1 MQLQGPTE
9 LTMAESDG
17 WNITKAEWDS
27 LAPKFQNK
35 WFIYCAMMFKMLFIV
50 ALCAAWYFIKMP
62 ISTDFL
68 LWIALVV
75 FLIAVGGWAWKR
87 RTDSRWTQFHPIVW
101 ESHGCA
107 CPWCKTRVDMTPCER
122 HGFSANEQP
131 QLLAYWE
138 ALATED
144 TAASARSSVELV
156 RLAESLRPAASI
168 GSRLWRGAIGPYRRV
183 SMHIVTVSNDPNAT
197 TMMRVRASVTSW
209 LLLVVLLVVYC
220 APIAVAVYAIFGRSI
235 LLSMLSGC
243 WWMFPVMLVPGLL
256 GPMARPGRVRCEK
269 CEQQCADLKPKLCLE
284 CGSDLTKPGAVTRV
298 DRAANERRRE
308 LLILLIIPPMIL
320 IVAARE
326 FGLAKQLPL
335 STQLWWSSWTGPSYG
350 FFQSLNVATLSPA
363 EAASAA
369 ELLIA
374 QAAPDGSRRVSDY
387 DFLVKA
393 LASGKVPESTREAAA
408 RAIVLA
414 ELEVSTEDGVTTATV
429 SPEFGA
435 LILGPDATP
444 RFVFGGVSVDGA
456 AWSTSSELSLM
467 NHDLDSF
474 YRALKPAERPL
485 PLLPES
491 QLRYETTLTLTPG
504 THEIRARGWIVLWG
518 EAWKRFVP
526 TFDVDGKLISSPTM
540 SGVYEIQLHETVT
553 IQ

>member
-1 MQLQGPTE
+1 MQLQGFTE

-27 LAPKFQNK
+27 LAPKFRNK
-35 WFIYCAMMFKMLFIV
+35 WFIYCAMMFEMLFVV
-50 ALCAAWYFIKMP
+50 ALCAAWYFIKVP
-62 ISTDFL
+62 ISSDFL
-68 LWIALVV
+68 LWVALVV
-75 FLIAVGGWAWKR
+75 FLIAVGRWAWKR

-101 ESHGCA
+101 ESRGCA

-122 HGFSANEQP
+122 HGFSAKEQP

-138 ALATED
+138 ALATVD
-144 TAASARSSVELV
+144 TAASALSSVELV

-197 TMMRVRASVTSW
+197 TMMRVRASVPYW
-209 LLLVVLLVVYC
+209 LFHVMYFASIAAVVS
-220 APIAVAVYAIFGRSI
+220 AIFGRSI

-243 WWMFPVMLVPGLL
+243 WWMLPMMLVAVFL
-256 GPMARPGRVRCEK
+256 GPMARPGRLRCKK

-284 CGSDLTKPGAVTRV
+284 CGSDLTKPGAVARM
-298 DRAANERRRE
+298 DRATNRRRS
-308 LLILLIIPPMIL
+308 LVLLIIPLMMLIPMTGG
-320 IVAARE
+320 

-374 QAAPDGSRRVSDY
+374 QAAPDGPRPVFDFA
-387 DFLVKA
+387 FLVNA

-435 LILGPDATP
+435 LILGRDATP

-456 AWSTSSELSLM
+456 AWSASSELSLM

-474 YRALKPAERPL
+474 YRALKPAERQL
-485 PLLPES
+485 SLLPES
-491 QLRYETTLTLTPG
+491 QLRYETAFTLTPG
-504 THEIRARGWIVLWG
+504 MHEIRARGWIVLWG

>member
-1 MQLQGPTE
+1 
-9 LTMAESDG
+9 
-17 WNITKAEWDS
+17 
-27 LAPKFQNK
+27 
-35 WFIYCAMMFKMLFIV
+35 MFEMLFIV

-62 ISTDFL
+62 ISSDFL

-144 TAASARSSVELV
+144 TVASALSSVELV

-168 GSRLWRGAIGPYRRV
+168 GSRLWRGAIGPYRRA

-197 TMMRVRASVTSW
+197 TMMRVRASVPSW
-209 LLLVVLLVVYC
+209 LLLVVYC
-220 APIAVAVYAIFGRSI
+220 APIAAAVYAIFGRSI

-243 WWMFPVMLVPGLL
+243 WWMFPMMLVAVFL
-256 GPMARPGRVRCEK
+256 GPMARPGRVRCKK

-284 CGSDLTKPGAVTRV
+284 CGSDLTKPGAVARM
-298 DRAANERRRE
+298 DRATNRRRS
-308 LLILLIIPPMIL
+308 LVLLIIPLLMLIPMTGG
-320 IVAARE
+320 

-350 FFQSLNVATLSPA
+350 FFQSLNIATLSPA

-374 QAAPDGSRRVSDY
+374 QAAPDGSRPVFDY
-387 DFLVKA
+387 DFLVNA

-429 SPEFGA
+429 SPEFGE
-435 LILGPDATP
+435 LILGRDATP

-456 AWSTSSELSLM
+456 AWSASSELSLM

-474 YRALKPAERPL
+474 YRALKPAERQL
-485 PLLPES
+485 SLLPES

-526 TFDVDGKLISSPTM
+526 TFDVDGKLISLPTM
-540 SGVYEIQLHETVT
+540 SGVYEIQLRESVT
-553 IQ
+553 IH

>member
-27 LAPKFQNK
+27 LAPKFRNK
-35 WFIYCAMMFKMLFIV
+35 WFIYCAMMFEMLFIV
-50 ALCAAWYFIKMP
+50 ALCAAWYFIKVP
-62 ISTDFL
+62 ISSDFL
-68 LWIALVV
+68 LWVALVV

-101 ESHGCA
+101 ESRGCA

-122 HGFSANEQP
+122 HGFSATEQP
-131 QLLAYWE
+131 QLLTYWE
-138 ALATED
+138 ALATVD
-144 TAASARSSVELV
+144 TAASALSSVELV

-168 GSRLWRGAIGPYRRV
+168 GSRLWRGAIGPYRRA
-183 SMHIVTVSNDPNAT
+183 SMHVVTVSNDPNAT
-197 TMMRVRASVTSW
+197 TMMRVRAYVPYW
-209 LLLVVLLVVYC
+209 LFHVMYF
-220 APIAVAVYAIFGRSI
+220 ASIAAVVYAIFGRWI

-243 WWMFPVMLVPGLL
+243 WWMLPMMFVAVFL
-256 GPMARPGRVRCEK
+256 GPMARPGRLRCKK
-269 CEQQCADLKPKLCLE
+269 CEQQCADFKPKLCLE
-284 CGSDLTKPGAVTRV
+284 CGSDLTKPGAVVRM
-298 DRAANERRRE
+298 DRFTKRRGS
-308 LLILLIIPPMIL
+308 LVLLIIPLLMLIPMTGG
-320 IVAARE
+320 

-335 STQLWWSSWTGPSYG
+335 STQLWWSSWAGPSYG

-374 QAAPDGSRRVSDY
+374 QAAPDGSRPVFDFA
-387 DFLVKA
+387 FLVNA

-435 LILGPDATP
+435 LILGRDATP

-485 PLLPES
+485 SLLPES

-540 SGVYEIQLHETVT
+540 SGVYEIQLHESVT

>member
-1 MQLQGPTE
+1 MQLQGFTE

-27 LAPKFQNK
+27 LAPKFRNK
-35 WFIYCAMMFKMLFIV
+35 WFIYCAMMFEMLFVV
-50 ALCAAWYFIKMP
+50 ALCAAWYFIKVP
-62 ISTDFL
+62 ISSDFL
-68 LWIALVV
+68 LWVALVV
-75 FLIAVGGWAWKR
+75 FLIAVGRWAWKR

-101 ESHGCA
+101 ESRGCA

-122 HGFSANEQP
+122 HGFSAKEQP

-138 ALATED
+138 ALATVD
-144 TAASARSSVELV
+144 TAASALSSVELV

-197 TMMRVRASVTSW
+197 TMMRVRASVPYW
-209 LLLVVLLVVYC
+209 LFHVMYFASIAAVVS
-220 APIAVAVYAIFGRSI
+220 AIFGRSI

-243 WWMFPVMLVPGLL
+243 WWMLPMMLVAVFL
-256 GPMARPGRVRCEK
+256 GPMARPGRLRCKK

-284 CGSDLTKPGAVTRV
+284 CGSDLTKPGAVARM
-298 DRAANERRRE
+298 DRATNRRRS
-308 LLILLIIPPMIL
+308 LVLLIIPLMMLIPMTGG
-320 IVAARE
+320 

-335 STQLWWSSWTGPSYG
+335 STQLWWSSWAGPSYG

-374 QAAPDGSRRVSDY
+374 QAAPDGPRPVFDFA
-387 DFLVKA
+387 FLVNA

-435 LILGPDATP
+435 LILGRDATP
-444 RFVFGGVSVDGA
+444 RFVFGGISVDGA
-456 AWSTSSELSLM
+456 AWSASSELSLM

-474 YRALKPAERPL
+474 YRALKPAERQL
-485 PLLPES
+485 SLLPES
-491 QLRYETTLTLTPG
+491 QLRYETAFTLTPG
-504 THEIRARGWIVLWG
+504 MHEIRARGWIVLWG

>member
-1 MQLQGPTE
+1 
-9 LTMAESDG
+9 MAESDG

-27 LAPKFQNK
+27 LAPKFRNK
-35 WFIYCAMMFKMLFIV
+35 WFIYCAMMFEMLFVV
-50 ALCAAWYFIKMP
+50 ALCAAWYFIKVP
-62 ISTDFL
+62 ISSDFL
-68 LWIALVV
+68 LWVALVV
-75 FLIAVGGWAWKR
+75 FLIAVGRWAWKR
-87 RTDSRWTQFHPIVW
+87 RTDSRWAQFHPIVW
-101 ESHGCA
+101 ESRGCA

-122 HGFSANEQP
+122 HGFSAKEQP

-138 ALATED
+138 ALATVD
-144 TAASARSSVELV
+144 TAASALSSVELV

-197 TMMRVRASVTSW
+197 TMMRVRASVPYW
-209 LLLVVLLVVYC
+209 LFHVMYFASIAAVVS
-220 APIAVAVYAIFGRSI
+220 AIFGRSI

-243 WWMFPVMLVPGLL
+243 WWMLPMMLVAVFL
-256 GPMARPGRVRCEK
+256 GPMARPGRLRCKK

-284 CGSDLTKPGAVTRV
+284 CGSDLTKPGAVARM
-298 DRAANERRRE
+298 DRATNRRRS
-308 LLILLIIPPMIL
+308 LVLLIIPLMMLIPMTGG
-320 IVAARE
+320 

-374 QAAPDGSRRVSDY
+374 QAAPDGPRPVFDFA
-387 DFLVKA
+387 FLVNA

-435 LILGPDATP
+435 LILGRDATP
-444 RFVFGGVSVDGA
+444 RFVFGGISVDGA
-456 AWSTSSELSLM
+456 AWSASSELSLM

-474 YRALKPAERPL
+474 YRALKPAERQL
-485 PLLPES
+485 SLLPES
-491 QLRYETTLTLTPG
+491 QLRYETAFTLTPG
-504 THEIRARGWIVLWG
+504 MHEIRARGWIVLWG

-540 SGVYEIQLHETVT
+540 SGVYEIQLHESVT